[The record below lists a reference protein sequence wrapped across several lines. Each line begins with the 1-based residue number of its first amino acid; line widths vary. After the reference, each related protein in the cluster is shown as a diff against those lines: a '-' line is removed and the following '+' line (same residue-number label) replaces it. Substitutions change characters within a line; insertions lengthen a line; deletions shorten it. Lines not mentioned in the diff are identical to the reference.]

1 MNIELLS
8 LTYDICHFHI
18 VQAHRQPMF
27 AGERF
32 QHPGP
37 QVALEVG
44 INRGLGYQQNEQT
57 LTILFRRLDR
67 NKSSVREGITT
78 LIFVNLLEMRGFQRP
93 EIPLAFMGWL

>member
-18 VQAHRQPMF
+18 VQAHRQPVF
-27 AGERF
+27 AGERL

-44 INRGLGYQQNEQT
+44 INRGLDLWGINKT
-57 LTILFRRLDR
+57 NKLSLFCLD
-67 NKSSVREGITT
+67 V
-78 LIFVNLLEMRGFQRP
+78 
-93 EIPLAFMGWL
+93 